1 MTRLLR
7 PPPDEA
13 VVVRGTEQ
21 SYECA
26 DIAAVDAHLK
36 DLSDRIVKAGPK
48 FPKLTAAYRGDQDL
62 LLGRRAYLVATA
74 ITAVKPAAKRT

>member
-21 SYECA
+21 TYECP
-26 DIAAVDAHLK
+26 DISAVDAHLK

-62 LLGRRAYLVATA
+62 LLSRREYLLAMTLTVEDP
-74 ITAVKPAAKRT
+74 K

>member
-1 MTRLLR
+1 MSRLLR

-21 SYECA
+21 TYECA
-26 DIAAVDAHLK
+26 TIQAVDAHLK
-36 DLSDRIVKAGPK
+36 DLSDRIVKAGSR

-62 LLGRRAYLVATA
+62 LLARRSFLVW
-74 ITAVKPAAKRT
+74 TAVPSKESA